1 MDRQGHHLPT
11 PVLVVEDDL
20 LMQNRLRQLLQSMGY
35 AQEALVFCQ
44 TLAVAH
50 ACARQDTFALALV
63 DLGLPDGNGIELI
76 AALRQANAEV
86 PILVISAWSAEDAIL
101 AALHAGASGYI
112 LKERDDVEVM
122 LSIRSV
128 LRGGAPIDPFMA
140 RRILKQLATSPT
152 VSKHAHTESDIDD
165 ATDAAPTL
173 TPREYDVLQLV
184 AQGLS
189 NREIA
194 KHIELSHYTVE
205 GYIKT
210 IYQKLAVGNRTKAVH
225 IARAMG
231 LLK

>member
-1 MDRQGHHLPT
+1 MNKQTHHLPT
-11 PVLVVEDDL
+11 PVLVVEDDVP
-20 LMQNRLRQLLQSMGY
+20 MQNRLRQLLQSMGY

-44 TLAVAH
+44 TLAAAH
-50 ACARQDTFALALV
+50 ACIAQDAHALVLV
-63 DLGLPDGNGIELI
+63 DLGLPDGNGITLI
-76 AALRQANAEV
+76 AALRQADAEV
-86 PILVISAWSAEDAIL
+86 PILVISAWSAEEAIL
-101 AALHAGASGYI
+101 AALQAGASGYI

-140 RRILKQLATSPT
+140 RRILKQLAAPPT
-152 VSKHAHTESDIDD
+152 VSKHVHTESDIDN
-165 ATDAAPTL
+165 ATDATPTL

-194 KHIELSHYTVE
+194 EHVALSHYTVE
-205 GYIKT
+205 GHIKV
-210 IYQKLAVGNRTKAVH
+210 IYQKLAVSNRTKAVH
-225 IARAMG
+225 AARAMG